1 MAKQTLSQ
9 SLVLAVRD
17 ESANCKNFDFT
28 VSAELLKKE
37 TAQAAKAFASYV
49 AVPGFR
55 RGKAPEAMIVKRFEG
70 DLKEELKR
78 RIMGAAFERL
88 TDGEKYEIVYCR
100 MPEEAKL
107 ELGGEY
113 KFTLRADLA
122 PEIKDFEYK
131 NLAVTVPVAHI
142 DEKELDERVAQYRKM
157 YSEFAEVSGPA
168 AAEDMLK
175 VDYTSDFELPEG
187 ADKNLERQ
195 VKAEG
200 NYLWLAEPEYIPGCV
215 KALTGAEAGKEYK
228 LTAVY
233 PADYREAALAGK
245 TVKYAL
251 KVVGVQRRKELTD
264 AELAEKLRLDSVE
277 KLREMLAG
285 GMKAEAEAKRREAVR
300 EAVYAKIDVEAGKF
314 ELPATLLEAE
324 TEEALQ
330 RLAQSTVKSEAD
342 AEEFKKSLDAHRA
355 EARIEAGKKL
365 RRNLIFRKIAKIENI
380 SVSAQ
385 EVDAEIEAMS
395 RYYRKKPAELRAMME
410 KNGAIEE
417 LHNEIQNNKV
427 WNFVADAARVE
438 TKQAC

>member
-9 SLVLAVRD
+9 NLVLAVHD

-28 VSAELLKKE
+28 VSADLLKKE

-55 RGKAPEAMIVKRFEG
+55 RGKAPEAMIVKRFEN

-107 ELGGEY
+107 ELGSEY

-131 NLAVTVPVAHI
+131 NLTVAVPPAVVS
-142 DEKELDERVAQYRKM
+142 EKELDERIAQYRKM

-168 AAEDMLK
+168 VAEDMLK
-175 VDYTSDFELPEG
+175 VDYTSDFELPAG

-200 NYLWLAEPEYIPGCV
+200 NYLWLAEPEYIPGCI
-215 KALTGAEAGKEYK
+215 KALTGAEAGKEYR
-228 LTAVY
+228 LAAVY
-233 PADYREAALAGK
+233 PADYRDAVLAGK
-245 TVKYAL
+245 TVHYTI
-251 KVVGVQRRKELTD
+251 KVVSVQRRKELSD
-264 AELAEKLRLDSVE
+264 AELAEKLRLESVE
-277 KLREMLAG
+277 KLREMLSG

-300 EAVYAKIDVEAGKF
+300 EAVYAKLDAEAGKF
-314 ELPATLLEAE
+314 ELPPTLLDAE
-324 TEEALQ
+324 TDEALQ
-330 RLAQSTVKSEAD
+330 RMAQNSVKSEAD
-342 AEEFKKSLDAHRA
+342 AETFKKELDAHRA
-355 EARIEAGKKL
+355 EAKIEASRKL
-365 RRNLIFRKIAKIENI
+365 RRNLIFRKIAKLENI
-380 SVSAQ
+380 SVSPK
-385 EVDAEIEAMS
+385 EVDHEIEAMS

-417 LHNEIQNNKV
+417 LHNEIQTNKV
-427 WNFVADAARVE
+427 WNFVADAAKVE
-438 TKQAC
+438 TR